1 MELKMLRVDATKSR
15 NQAKKELDEV
25 GEMFLDSWLMFCP
38 WSPIQHHFFFGNQLY
53 STTDNSTH
61 ALGPKMWRTNN
72 TL

>member
-38 WSPIQHHFFFGNQLY
+38 WSPIQHHNLFCNQLY
-53 STTDNSTH
+53 SSTDV
-61 ALGPKMWRTNN
+61 KK
-72 TL
+72 